1 MGNKRYPKKK
11 ALQRVWCV
19 LWLENTKATKNFT
32 IIYVQINV
40 AIDVI
45 GGLINECLIYFL
57 LIGEISI
64 GETSI
69 GETSL
74 FVVWQLEN
82 AI

>member
-1 MGNKRYPKKK
+1 M
-11 ALQRVWCV
+11 
-19 LWLENTKATKNFT
+19 WLENAEAIKKFT
-32 IIYVQINV
+32 TIYVQINV

-74 FVVWQLEN
+74 FVV
-82 AI
+82 